1 MRFTFYKSLVH
12 GQTLFQFSIFLWPQ
26 VYSPSQTLVCTFF
39 LTVFDLYFY
48 TSNWVA
54 HEIGD
59 IVALEEV
66 RTKDSVSIVWVS
78 IPYQI
83 YTYL

>member
-1 MRFTFYKSLVH
+1 MMFTFYKSLVH
-12 GQTLFQFSIFLWPQ
+12 GQTLFQFSIFLCPHI
-26 VYSPSQTLVCTFF
+26 YSPSQTLVCTFF

-66 RTKDSVSIVWVS
+66 RTEDSVSIVWVP